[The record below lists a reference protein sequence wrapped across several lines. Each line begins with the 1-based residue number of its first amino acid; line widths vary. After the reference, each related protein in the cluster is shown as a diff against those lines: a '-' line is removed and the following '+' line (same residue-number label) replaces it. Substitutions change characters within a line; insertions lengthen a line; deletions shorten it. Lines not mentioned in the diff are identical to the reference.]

1 LSGNH
6 SAPASA
12 AAAATLRATS
22 PTPAASVGGGVAVE
36 ARLRPVGGAVSGGAG
51 PVGGGCARHAAR
63 STPNGLENAQPLVA
77 DLHAQQNILVNAVH
91 RSLVAL
97 RFLAQSDQENY
108 SMCWSESCKI
118 VKF

>member
-1 LSGNH
+1 MSGNH

-12 AAAATLRATS
+12 AAAATLRAVS

-51 PVGGGCARHAAR
+51 PVGDGCARHAAR
-63 STPNGLENAQPLVA
+63 ASADGLENAQSLVA
-77 DLHAQQNILVNAVH
+77 DLHAQQNIFVNAVH
-91 RSLVAL
+91 RSPVAL
-97 RFLAQSDQENY
+97 RFLAQSDKENFF
-108 SMCWSESCKI
+108 MCWPESCRI